1 MNMRSLSRALVAFTL
16 LGLLAAPAAQAKQVM
31 RVAHGGPDS
40 SEYAVAYIK
49 FAEFLTDMSK
59 GEIEVK
65 RFGNNVLGNDR
76 AVTEMCQEGS
86 LDFANIGQSQLNMF
100 IPTVVAMDFPFI
112 ADASKNEQFLE
123 AFNYKTG
130 PLYAY
135 LDGELNKIGLKLIMT
150 IDSGFR
156 SYAFS
161 LKKDISGLDSIK
173 GMKVRTTM
181 SPVEMAFVNA
191 VGMNPCP
198 MSMGETYAALQ
209 QGTVDGEIINY
220 TTVKAMSRAEVEKS
234 IYLTRHNQARMF
246 AVMNKAKFDALSPE
260 MREIVLQAGDR
271 AQRVEWE
278 NVQVMEEAGRKY
290 CEENGF
296 RLVEPSP
303 EEMARIRELCAAIP
317 DEFMK
322 KGDID
327 PAFLQLMRDAQ
338 K

>member
-1 MNMRSLSRALVAFTL
+1 MNMRSLSRAAVALVAL
-16 LGLLAAPAAQAKQVM
+16 SVLAVPAARAKQVM
-31 RVAHGGPDS
+31 RVAHGGPDT

-49 FAEFLTDMSK
+49 FAEFMKDMSK
-59 GEIEVK
+59 GEVEVK

-100 IPTVVAMDFPFI
+100 IPTMVAMDFPFI
-112 ADASKNEQFLE
+112 ADASKNAQFLE

-130 PLYAY
+130 PLYQY

-161 LKKDISGLDSIK
+161 NKKDIGGLDSLK
-173 GMKVRTTM
+173 GLKVRTTM

-209 QGTVDGEIINY
+209 QGTVDGELINY
-220 TTVKAMSRAEVEKS
+220 TTLKAMSRAEVERS
-234 IYLTRHNQARMF
+234 VYLTRHNQARMF
-246 AVMNKAKFDALSPE
+246 AVMNKARFDALSPD
-260 MREIVLQAGDR
+260 MQEIVLQAGDR

-278 NVQVMEEAGRKY
+278 NVQTMEDAGRAY

-296 RLVEPSP
+296 KLVEPTP
-303 EEMARIRELCAAIP
+303 EEIARIKELCASIP

-327 PAFLQLMRDAQ
+327 PVFLQLMRDAQ